1 MCECAFEE
9 NLFFTRASSSFTAF
23 PSTFEGVFVRGL
35 RSFKSLRRRVEDW
48 GPYNKDSYYLGYYV
62 RVPIFGNSYI
72 SSGL

>member
-48 GPYNKDSYYLGYYV
+48 GPYNKD
-62 RVPIFGNSYI
+62 PTI
-72 SSGL
+72 